1 MASIEFDFYEF
12 KNFFER
18 LRTASSGDFKKE
30 ISTWLE
36 SLGIDLLK
44 VVEDEIMRRDVTDTR
59 KLLKSFTKG
68 DANNV
73 WEISDGGLTL
83 EIGTH
88 IHYASYVNDGH
99 WTNPKG
105 VSIRFVPGVWN
116 GNKFEYTPGSKAGMI
131 LKQKWVEGKH
141 YWGSAMRI
149 WEKMFP
155 EMVEAKL
162 QQWID
167 DYFGL

>member
-1 MASIEFDFYEF
+1 MSSVNFDFSDF
-12 KNFFER
+12 KDFFER
-18 LRTASSGDFKKE
+18 LRKASSGDFKKE
-30 ISTWLE
+30 ISTWFE

-59 KLLKSFTKG
+59 KLLHSFTKG

-116 GNKFEYTPGSKAGMI
+116 GNKFEYIPGSKTGMV

-141 YWGSAMRI
+141 YWESAMHI